1 MLNITQLEILVY
13 TLLGIAVFGIAYM
26 LKKYR
31 ELSDQFIEEK
41 LMFLNYTIP
50 VVERM
55 IPILPDKYQDEA
67 KLILDIMKEMK
78 TINEALKNMSAVD
91 RFKAWK
97 SYKKTLEMKLKLKL
111 KLIEG

>member
-78 TINEALKNMSAVD
+78 TINEAIKNMPATA

>member
-1 MLNITQLEILVY
+1 MVY

-41 LMFLNYTIP
+41 LLFLSYTIP
-50 VVERM
+50 VVEKM
-55 IPILPDKYQDEA
+55 IPILPDNYQDEA

-78 TINEALKNMSAVD
+78 TINEALKNMSAVG

>member
-1 MLNITQLEILVY
+1 MLSPEMLELIIGILIGFTVT
-13 TLLGIAVFGIAYM
+13 TLAYL
-26 LKKYR
+26 LKKYG
-31 ELSDQFIEEK
+31 EISDQFIEEK
-41 LMFLNYTIP
+41 LMFLSYTIP

-55 IPILPDKYQDEA
+55 IPILPDKYQGEA
-67 KLILDIMKEMK
+67 QFLLELMKEMK

>member
-1 MLNITQLEILVY
+1 MDVTQLEILVY
-13 TLLGIAVFGIAYM
+13 ALLGVAVFGIAYM

-41 LMFLNYTIP
+41 LMFLSYTIP
-50 VVERM
+50 AVEKM
-55 IPILPDKYQDEA
+55 IPILPDKYKSEA
-67 KLILDIMKEMK
+67 QFLLDLMKEMK
-78 TINEALKNMSAVD
+78 TINEAIKNMPATA
-91 RFKAWK
+91 RLKAWK

>member
-1 MLNITQLEILVY
+1 MLDITQLEILVY
-13 TLLGIAVFGIAYM
+13 ALLGVAVFGIAYM

-41 LMFLNYTIP
+41 LVFLSYTIP

-55 IPILPDKYQDEA
+55 IPILPDKYQGEA
-67 KLILDIMKEMK
+67 QFLLELMKEMK
-78 TINEALKNMSAVD
+78 TINEAIKNMPATA

-97 SYKKTLEMKLKLKL
+97 SYKKTLELKLKLKL